1 MPDRPVVRRQS
12 LNRPSA
18 VANVQTRFHFM
29 AQSGLERM
37 TPETPEN
44 QALVK
49 VNPKE
54 TGESRQTLN
63 SMPQDRNMPLGI
75 NRSRMVEQVVRR
87 VEDRLSRRDD
97 DVARGENGHSNSASR
112 PSPTP
117 SPETSG
123 ADGTILPGNDIAALT
138 DQVYSLIMERL
149 TIEKESLGL

>member
-1 MPDRPVVRRQS
+1 MPASPVVRRQS
-12 LNRPSA
+12 LILPSF
-18 VANVQTRFHFM
+18 VETVQAPFQPVN
-29 AQSGLERM
+29 QSGLERM
-37 TPETPEN
+37 TSETPEN

-49 VNPKE
+49 VNPKD

-63 SMPQDRNMPLGI
+63 SMPQDRNMPLGM

-87 VEDRLSRRDD
+87 VEDRLNRRDD
-97 DVARGENGHSNSASR
+97 DAVRGENGQSTSSSR

-123 ADGTILPGNDIAALT
+123 ADGTIRPGNDIAALA